1 MKHRILLTMWLWV
14 ACLCVPIVAQTNQKI
29 EELKSKRSELQKQIK
44 QSETLLLST
53 QKDVKSQLSDLS
65 LINSRLTERRKFIK
79 SIERDMAQLDAEVL
93 RLEKQTKQLQTELK
107 EKQEKY
113 ATSMRY
119 LRKNRSIQGRLMF
132 ILSAETFNQ
141 MYRRMRYVTEY
152 ANYLRMQGEQIKE
165 KQSQIDAKRKEQLQV
180 KEEKKALL
188 AQREAER
195 AKIEKQEKEQR
206 ALVDKLKKRQS
217 NLQAELKKQR
227 QQSQQLNAQID
238 KLIEQEIAAAKRRA
252 AEEER
257 KRNAEA
263 QKSDAARKKGDT
275 KPTPSPNERDKKVVM
290 VAEYTGDRQLSKTFE
305 KNKGKL
311 PIPITGSYAI
321 VSRFGQYTVEGLKN
335 VKLDNKGIDIK
346 GQKGAKARA
355 IFDGEVSAVFQFGGY
370 TNVLVRHGS
379 YISVYCNLSSASVKQ
394 GQKLKTHDTIGSI
407 ATDTSGNTIL
417 HFLTVAVRH
426 QAPLVP
432 AQVCPDL

>member
-1 MKHRILLTMWLWV
+1 MKHRILLTLWLWGT
-14 ACLCVPIVAQTNQKI
+14 CLFMPVLAQTNQKI
-29 EELKSKRSELQKQIK
+29 EELKSKRGELQAQIK
-44 QSETLLLST
+44 QSESLLLST
-53 QKDVKSQLSDLS
+53 QKDVKSQLNDLS
-65 LINSRLTERRKFIK
+65 LINSRLAERRKFIK

-113 ATSMRY
+113 AKSMRY
-119 LRKNRSIQGRLMF
+119 LRKSHSIENRLMF

-141 MYRRMRYVTEY
+141 MYRRLRYVTEY
-152 ANYLRMQGEQIKE
+152 ANYLRQQGDQIKE
-165 KQSQIDAKRKEQLQV
+165 KQTEIASKLQEQLQV

-188 AQREAER
+188 AQREQER
-195 AKIEKQEKEQR
+195 AKMEKQEKEQR

-227 QQSQQLNAQID
+227 QQSQKLNAQID

-252 AEEER
+252 EEEER
-257 KRNAEA
+257 KRKAEA
-263 QKSDAARKKGDT
+263 QKSDDGKKKVDT
-275 KPTPSPNERDKKVVM
+275 KSKPASKEKEKQVTM
-290 VAEYTGDRQLSKTFE
+290 MAEYTGDRQLSKVFE

-311 PIPITGSYAI
+311 PMPITGSYAI
-321 VSRFGQYTVEGLKN
+321 VSRFGQYAVEGLKN
-335 VKLDNKGIDIK
+335 VNLDNKGIDIK

-394 GQKLKTHDTIGSI
+394 GQKVKTHDSIGTID
-407 ATDTSGNTIL
+407 TDSSGNTIL
-417 HFLTVAVRH
+417 HFQLRKETTKLNPEQWLGR
-426 QAPLVP
+426 
-432 AQVCPDL
+432 